1 MSKLPHAECVETGGE
16 GILEDLGGTK
26 LDGAIAPDK
35 RESKVLSVKR
45 EQFSTLAFEEK
56 SMLTEKLSAKE
67 WTELLKR
74 FWVEGGEYER
84 NN

>member
-1 MSKLPHAECVETGGE
+1 MNKLSRAECVETGGE
-16 GILEDLGGTK
+16 GIPEDLGGTK
-26 LDGAIAPDK
+26 LDGAIATDK

-45 EQFSTLAFEEK
+45 EQFSTLGFEEK

-67 WTELLKR
+67 WTELPKR
-74 FWVEGGEYER
+74 FWVEGGEYEK